1 MRHTTLGLMLTL
13 ACAILA
19 VPLPPL
25 AQPPAKV
32 PRIGVLWLG
41 ASSDSPYLLL
51 DAFRQGLRELGWV
64 EGQNIAIEARYAEG
78 EPARLA
84 ALAAEFV
91 QMKVDVI
98 LAPNPLT
105 ARAAQHATTE
115 LPIVMVGVGDAVGR
129 VPEPCG

>member
-1 MRHTTLGLMLTL
+1 MLENSTMRRTTLGLMLTL
-13 ACAILA
+13 AFAILA

-41 ASSDSPYLLL
+41 GASSDRYLHL

-78 EPARLA
+78 EPARFA
-84 ALAAEFV
+84 VLAAEFV
-91 QMKVDVI
+91 RLKVDVI
-98 LAPNPLT
+98 VVGNPL
-105 ARAAQHATTE
+105 
-115 LPIVMVGVGDAVGR
+115 
-129 VPEPCG
+129 